1 MSSKDKKKALLV
13 GIGKWGEVLAN
24 ILIKKGYQVSYASR
38 DKTQKLSFEMKF
50 KSDFIKLFSCN
61 DEIIFD
67 LVVIAV
73 QPKDFYDAWKEYKI
87 YSKNFLIEKPGA
99 LNKNEIQKIFLEAL
113 NEGRSILINY
123 EYIYTTETK
132 LLLDKLIEKKE
143 DIEEIVI
150 IWEKKLFKNGNLQW
164 RLLPH
169 LIADL
174 IVISQE
180 NLSFTKSQIK
190 ENSIKL
196 MGRIINAKFK
206 IEFNDKET
214 TFYQNKIRLSDK
226 KVFVKER
233 NKLLLGDKVIYNK
246 LKLPVDKMVD
256 LSQNASNEII
266 DFNNKLAIDV
276 LSVIEKINV

>member
-24 ILIKKGYQVSYASR
+24 ILIKKGYQVSYVSR
-38 DKTQKLSFEMKF
+38 DKSQKLSFEMKF
-50 KSDFIKLFSCN
+50 KTDFIKHFSCN

-87 YSKNFLIEKPGA
+87 YSKKFLIEKPGA
-99 LNKNEIQKIFLEAL
+99 LNKNEIQKIFLEAFK
-113 NEGRSILINY
+113 EGKSILINY
-123 EYIYTTETK
+123 EYIYTAETR
-132 LLLDKLIEKKE
+132 LLLEKLIEEKN

-150 IWEKKLFKNGNLQW
+150 IWEKKLYKNGNLHW

-174 IVISQE
+174 IIISKE

-196 MGRIINAKFK
+196 MGIIMNAKFS
-206 IEFNDKET
+206 IEFNDKEK
-214 TFYQNKIRLSDK
+214 TFYQNKIRLSNK
-226 KVFVKER
+226 KVFIKER

-246 LKLPVDKMVD
+246 QILSVDKMVD
-256 LSQNASNEII
+256 LSQEATKEQI
-266 DFNNKLAIDV
+266 DFNNNLATDV

>member
-24 ILIKKGYQVSYASR
+24 ILIKKGYQVSYVSR
-38 DKTQKLSFEMKF
+38 DKSQKLSFEMKF
-50 KSDFIKLFSCN
+50 KSDIIKHFSCN

-73 QPKDFYDAWKEYKI
+73 QPKDFYGAWKEYKI
-87 YSKNFLIEKPGA
+87 YSKKFLIEKPGA
-99 LNKNEIQKIFLEAL
+99 LNKNEIQKIFLEAFK
-113 NEGRSILINY
+113 EGKSILINY
-123 EYIYTTETK
+123 EYIYTAETR
-132 LLLDKLIEKKE
+132 LLLEKLIEEKN

-150 IWEKKLFKNGNLQW
+150 IWEKKLYKNGNLHW

-174 IVISQE
+174 IIISKE

-196 MGRIINAKFK
+196 MGIIMNAKFS
-206 IEFNDKET
+206 IEFNDKEK
-214 TFYQNKIRLSDK
+214 TFYQNKIRLSNK
-226 KVFVKER
+226 KVFIKER

-246 LKLPVDKMVD
+246 QILSVDKMVD
-256 LSQNASNEII
+256 LSQEATKEQI
-266 DFNNKLAIDV
+266 DFNNNLATDV

>member
-24 ILIKKGYQVSYASR
+24 ILIKKGYQVSYVSR

-50 KSDFIKLFSCN
+50 KSNFIKLFSCN

-73 QPKDFYDAWKEYKI
+73 QPKDFYGAWKEYKI
-87 YSKNFLIEKPGA
+87 YSKKFLIEKPGA
-99 LNKNEIQKIFLEAL
+99 LNKKEIQKIFLEAFK
-113 NEGRSILINY
+113 EGKSILINY
-123 EYIYTTETK
+123 EYIYTEETR

-150 IWEKKLFKNGNLQW
+150 IWEKKLYKNGNLHW

-180 NLSFTKSQIK
+180 NLFFTKSQIK

-196 MGRIINAKFK
+196 MGRIINANFK
-206 IEFNDKET
+206 IEFNDKEK
-214 TFYQNKIRLSDK
+214 TFYQNKIRLSNK

-233 NKLLLGDKVIYNK
+233 NKLLLCDKVIYNK
-246 LKLPVDKMVD
+246 NVLSVDKMID
-256 LSQNASNEII
+256 LSQNASKEII
-266 DFNNKLAIDV
+266 DSNNKLATDV
-276 LSVIEKINV
+276 LSVIDKINV